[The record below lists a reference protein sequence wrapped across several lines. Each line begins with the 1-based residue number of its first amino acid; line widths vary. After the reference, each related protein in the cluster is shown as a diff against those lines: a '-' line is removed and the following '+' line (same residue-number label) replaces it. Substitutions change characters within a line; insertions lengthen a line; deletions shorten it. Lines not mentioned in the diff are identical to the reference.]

1 MTDLTPLADINSQ
14 RQAIRQQVR
23 KLRNA
28 LSPEQ
33 QQQAAQQ
40 LSEQLL
46 KLPQI
51 VDATHIAL
59 YLSNDAELDTT
70 PLIQALWQAGKQ
82 IYLPILH
89 PFVPGYLIFQSYQ
102 QDTPMKLNQFQIPEP
117 VLNCADLMPVAKL
130 EVICT
135 PLVAFDN
142 KGNRLGM
149 GGGFYDRT
157 LSQLEASSANKTV
170 FNQAN
175 TTQAGLTQAKPLQKK
190 PLLIG
195 LAHQCQQVVQLPI
208 AAWDIPLSLIVT
220 PGEIFRQS

>member
-23 KLRNA
+23 KLRKA

-46 KLPQI
+46 QLPQI

-89 PFVPGYLIFQSYQ
+89 PFVPGYLIFQRYQ

-117 VLNCADLMPVAKL
+117 VLNCADLMPVAAL

-157 LSQLEASSANKTV
+157 LSQLDTTTTDNNTELKRNK
-170 FNQAN
+170 
-175 TTQAGLTQAKPLQKK
+175 PR
-190 PLLIG
+190 LIG
-195 LAHQCQQVVQLPI
+195 LAHQCQQVAEIPVEP
-208 AAWDIPLSLIVT
+208 WDIPLPLIVT
-220 PGEIFRQS
+220 PTQILQQS